1 MCVKTGA
8 LSLSSVTLI
17 ESTVILVLF
26 SSVFFAKI
34 VKLYHEI
41 VSRSSLL
48 VATKDALCPSGWCLS
63 SKASP
68 IFPVANIDCD

>member
-1 MCVKTGA
+1 MCEKTGA

-17 ESTVILVLF
+17 ESTVVFVLF

-34 VKLYHEI
+34 VKLYQGV

-63 SKASP
+63 SKVFP
-68 IFPVANIDCD
+68 IFPVVNIDCE